1 MVTVQICKCHTIWFT
16 TSCLVQALKT
26 TLTPH
31 ILTAHHCRMRWNRSG
46 TVQLGGAWEH
56 SQQRRVIL
64 RSAILLMSQLCPPRD
79 NHWRPRNPNCA
90 TKKAGCH
97 GGGYQGIP
105 FNVPHVCRP
114 REKQLAAANWSQKS
128 KTTAEDEFNRIDS
141 SAHTLQESAMY
152 RKKYSSSLTYH
163 VLW

>member
-1 MVTVQICKCHTIWFT
+1 MKGQRINSINASCATKLGESGGCKIQICVKKQEGHGERENYR
-16 TSCLVQALKT
+16 CLA
-26 TLTPH
+26 H
-31 ILTAHHCRMRWNRSG
+31 IL
-46 TVQLGGAWEH
+46 QEH
-56 SQQRRVIL
+56 TMYCLKCTIQQ
-64 RSAILLMSQLCPPRD
+64 MSQLCRPGD
-79 NHWRPRNPNCA
+79 NHWWPRNPNCA

-128 KTTAEDEFNRIDS
+128 KTTADEFNRIDS